1 MKKHKIYLIIFLL
14 FFSLNSFTQGF
25 LISSM
30 ELKFDGNQLHISY
43 DVINKNQSDQFYVW
57 VEIEKK
63 NGESISVNALS
74 GDVGEK
80 IKSGTNK
87 HITWIPGND
96 SVFLDEEVFVEVK
109 AERYVKLFNKG
120 SAMLMSTALP
130 GLGQTKISN
139 GKPWWLTGVAA
150 YGALAGGFII
160 HKKYLNTYDSYR
172 IEEDAV
178 VRSDLLNQA
187 QQQMNISSAMIISGA
202 AIWAANIFWV
212 ALTPNRYQPLQ
223 NLKLSLDQS
232 QGPFKESTLLTLR
245 VNF

>member
-1 MKKHKIYLIIFLL
+1 MKTRKLYLIISLL
-14 FFSLNSFTQGF
+14 FLSLFSFSQGF

-30 ELKFDGNQLHISY
+30 KLNFDGEHLHISY

-63 NGESISVNALS
+63 NGETINIKALS
-74 GDVGEK
+74 GDVGEN

-87 HITWIPGND
+87 EITWVPKDD

-120 SAMLMSTALP
+120 SAMLKSTVFP

-150 YGALAGGFII
+150 YGALAGGLVVR
-160 HKKYLNTYDSYR
+160 KQYLNTYDSYR
-172 IEEDAV
+172 VEEDPAS
-178 VRSDLLNQA
+178 RSDLLNQA
-187 QQQMNISSAMIISGA
+187 QNKMNLSTALVVSGA
-202 AIWAANIFWV
+202 AIWVANIFWV
-212 ALTPNRYQPLQ
+212 ALTPNQYKPLQ

-232 QGPFKESTLLTLR
+232 QGPFKGSTLLTLKY
-245 VNF
+245 NF